1 MHYLSVSFTHK
12 NTDITLRERL
22 SFSDNDKKFAILKS
36 LCLKEPISECM
47 VLSTCNRVE
56 ILTFC
61 NENFKCEKLIIELIA
76 KFCDVDFNELN
87 QRADIYEDSGAI
99 HHLFSVASSLDS
111 LVIGETQIV
120 GQLKDAYNFAHKNGF
135 AKINLDRA
143 LHQAFHCAAKVRN
156 ETEISKNQI
165 SVASIAVCKAKEIF
179 GNLGG
184 ISAVIIG
191 AGEMS
196 QNAAKYLVANAAN
209 VIIINRD
216 LNKAKKICEEIGS
229 GAKFDHFSNLKEY
242 LNYHRLFFSATSAQ
256 EAIITDD
263 LIEQKDFDRYFF
275 DIAVPRDINLT
286 KTNRIK
292 VFAVDDLD
300 EIVKRNVAL
309 REEQARIAYGVVSN
323 ETSEFFRWLGSLK
336 STPII
341 KALRD
346 KAKNTCEIELQK
358 AIKKGYLKNSDK
370 EEARKF
376 LHQVF
381 KVFLHTPT
389 IKLKQISDT
398 NDPEEIVKV
407 TNYLFDTKEKFDEFS
422 LKEDI

>member
-12 NTDITLRERL
+12 NTDITLREKL
-22 SFSDNDKKFAILKS
+22 SFSDETKKFAILKS
-36 LCLKEPISECM
+36 LCLKEPILECL

-56 ILTFC
+56 ILAFC
-61 NENFKCEKLIIELIA
+61 DENFRSEKLIIESVA
-76 KFCDVDFNELN
+76 KFCGVDFNELN
-87 QRADIYEDSGAI
+87 DRADIYEDSGAI

-120 GQLKDAYNFAHKNGF
+120 GQLKDAYNFAKNNGF
-135 AKINLDRA
+135 AKLNLDRA
-143 LHQAFHCAAKVRN
+143 LQQAFHCAAKVRN

-184 ISAVIIG
+184 ISAVVIG

-196 QNAAKYLVANAAN
+196 QNAAKYLVANEAN

-216 LNKAKKICEEIGS
+216 LNKAKKLCEELGC
-229 GAKFDHFSNLKEY
+229 GAKFDHFSKIKDY
-242 LNYHRLFFSATSAQ
+242 LNCHRLFFSATSAN
-256 EAIITDD
+256 EPIITDD
-263 LIEQKDFDRYFF
+263 LIEKKDFDRYFF

-286 KTNRIK
+286 KSENIK
-292 VFAVDDLD
+292 IFAVDDLD

-323 ETSEFFRWLGSLK
+323 ETSNFFRWIGSLK

-346 KAKNTCEIELQK
+346 KARNICENELQK

-370 EEARKF
+370 DEARKF

-381 KVFLHTPT
+381 KAFLHTPT
-389 IKLKQISDT
+389 IKLKQISD
-398 NDPEEIVKV
+398 NDDPEEIVKI
-407 TNYLFDTKEKFDEFS
+407 TNYLFDTKEKFEEFS
-422 LKEDI
+422 LKEGI